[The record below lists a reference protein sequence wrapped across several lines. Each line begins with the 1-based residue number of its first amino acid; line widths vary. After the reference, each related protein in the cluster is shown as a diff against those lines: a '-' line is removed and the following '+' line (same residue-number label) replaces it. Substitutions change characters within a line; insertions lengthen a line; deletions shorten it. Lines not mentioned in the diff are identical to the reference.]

1 MVLLFTLACVRY
13 PTEDF
18 HVDEI
23 RLSYSVLAE
32 DLEEA
37 NVHVRLSLDSG
48 PISSDLILSPQ
59 DSLYI
64 EYDGDSY
71 ILDEKD
77 SSIFVSADVE
87 YIATIPYSDPTK
99 PFTLVFERPAEQ
111 YKTDVYLAN
120 DFSVSLEEA
129 PFALTSEEDLPV
141 SVRWTPINTTSDI
154 RVGVLNTDCVGYLS
168 ESVENTGEANV
179 EIRLHDSVERVGVW
193 DFLCPV
199 EVYVSATTVGN
210 TTDFEESYVR
220 GYQKRFSYIKVLY
233 VP

>member
-1 MVLLFTLACVRY
+1 MFLLFTLACIRY
-13 PTEDF
+13 PTED
-18 HVDEI
+18 HRVDEMS
-23 RLSYSVLAE
+23 LSYSVLAE

-37 NVHVRLSLDSG
+37 SVRVRLSLGNG
-48 PISSDLILSPQ
+48 PFSSDLILSPQ

-64 EYDGDSY
+64 EHDGDSY
-71 ILDEKD
+71 ILDKKD
-77 SSIFVSADVE
+77 FSFLVSANVE

-99 PFTLVFERPAEQ
+99 PFTLVFERPTEQ

-120 DFSVSLEEA
+120 DFSMSLEEA
-129 PFALTSEEDLPV
+129 PFAFTSEKDLPV
-141 SVRWTPINTTSDI
+141 NVRWTSIHTTSDI
-154 RVGVLNTDCVGYLS
+154 RVGVFHTDCVSYLS

-210 TTDFEESYVR
+210 APDFRESYVR
-220 GYQKRFSYIKVLY
+220 GYQKRFSYIKVFY

>member
-1 MVLLFTLACVRY
+1 MALLFLFACVRY

-18 HVDEI
+18 RVDEI
-23 RLSYSVLAE
+23 SLSYSVLAE

-37 NVHVRLSLDSG
+37 NVRVRLSLDNG

-64 EYDGDSY
+64 EHDGDSY

-77 SSIFVSADVE
+77 SSILVSADIE
-87 YIATIPYSDPTK
+87 YTATIPYSDPTK
-99 PFTLVFERPAEQ
+99 PFTLVFERPTEQ

-120 DFSVSLEEA
+120 DFSMSLEEA
-129 PFALTSEEDLPV
+129 PFAFSPEENLPV
-141 SVRWTPINTTSDI
+141 NVRWSSINTTSDI
-154 RVGVLNTDCVGYLS
+154 RVGVRNTDCVGYLS

-179 EIRLHDSVERVGVW
+179 EIRIHDSVERVGVW

-210 TTDFEESYVR
+210 APDFRESYVR
-220 GYQKRFSYIKVLY
+220 GYQKRFSYIKVFY